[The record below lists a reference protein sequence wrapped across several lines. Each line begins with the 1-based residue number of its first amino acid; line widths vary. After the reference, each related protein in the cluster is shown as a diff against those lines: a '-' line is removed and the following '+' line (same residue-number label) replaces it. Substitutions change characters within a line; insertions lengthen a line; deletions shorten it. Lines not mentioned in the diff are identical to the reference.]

1 MQKNT
6 HPIEPAEMMAYLD
19 GELPIHRAASA
30 AAHLE
35 RCSECQALAADM
47 RAVSQSLLSWQVES
61 SDAAA
66 PSTPVV
72 IRGTWRD
79 RLRMRPWAWGLV
91 TAGVL
96 MLLVANPFV
105 HQRMGSPVSL
115 ALSEQA
121 RPEPS
126 SPPAQNDVL
135 APSAPMIARTA
146 ALTLATRE
154 FDRARAVI
162 DAVIERHHGYLGSLN
177 ITAPAGEPRSLTAT
191 LRVPAADLAPAL
203 DELKKLGRVE
213 SEQQSGEEVG
223 EQYVDL
229 EARLTNARHTEER
242 LTDILRDRT
251 GRLSDVLDV
260 EKELDRVRGEIERMD
275 GEKKALLK
283 RVDFATVNLTLSE
296 AGSGAASN
304 RVGSAAVSGWLNMVA
319 SLVAVTRFVA
329 ATGPT
334 VLVWAL
340 LLFFPV
346 RYAWK
351 RWRSQVS

>member
-1 MQKNT
+1 MQKTN

-19 GELPIHRAASA
+19 GELPIHRAAAA

-61 SDAAA
+61 SSAAA
-66 PSTPVV
+66 PAVPAVS
-72 IRGTWRD
+72 RGSWRD
-79 RLRMRPWAWGLV
+79 RLRLRPWAWGLV

-96 MLLVANPFV
+96 MLLVSSPLV
-105 HQRMGSPVSL
+105 HQRMGSPVGL

-126 SPPAQNDVL
+126 PAAQDTFL
-135 APSAPMIARTA
+135 PGAPMVARTA
-146 ALTLATRE
+146 ALNLATRE
-154 FDRARAVI
+154 FDRARAAI
-162 DAVIERHHGYLGSLN
+162 DAVIQRHHGYLGSLN

-191 LRVPAADLAPAL
+191 LRVPADELAAAL

-229 EARLTNARHTEER
+229 EARLSNARHTEER
-242 LTDILRDRT
+242 LTAILRDRT
-251 GRLSDVLDV
+251 GKLADVLDV

-296 AGSGAASN
+296 AGAGAASN
-304 RVGSAAVSGWLNMVA
+304 RVGSAAAEGWRNMVA

-351 RWRSQVS
+351 RWRSQLS